1 MTVKNDTSKV
11 KQIDDAMFNAYRARK
26 KTLSPKPKRN
36 VTANMN
42 KVDSS
47 NQTMPSI
54 SMTV

>member
-1 MTVKNDTSKV
+1 
-11 KQIDDAMFNAYRARK
+11 MFNAYWARK
-26 KTLSPKPKRN
+26 KTLSPKPKRQ
-36 VTANMN
+36 VTAYMN